1 MTAANEQVA
10 RQALVDYPL
19 TDLQHVKR
27 VGKRWC
33 IGDFGIARR
42 IQKEEDV
49 ETVNERNLHLF
60 TEALLGAVVTTR
72 VENGV
77 CALIF

>member
-19 TDLQHVKR
+19 TNLQH

-33 IGDFGIARR
+33 IGITRR